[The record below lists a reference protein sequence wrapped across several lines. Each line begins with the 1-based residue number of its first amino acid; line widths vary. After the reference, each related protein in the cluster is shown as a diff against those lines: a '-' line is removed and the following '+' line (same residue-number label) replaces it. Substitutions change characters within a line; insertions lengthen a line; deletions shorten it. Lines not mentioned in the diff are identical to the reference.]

1 MKKIID
7 DDRLIYKCCHLY
19 YKDELGQQE
28 ICDRLGI
35 SRTTVSRLLKLGRE
49 KGIVKI
55 RVENLYERL
64 YDDLERKLE
73 EKYHLKEVVI
83 VDESEFETV
92 GEHQRRFNEES
103 LRYLS
108 RIIHGNDYVGV
119 SMGKTLFNIANE
131 SDSVDE
137 INCTFVPVVGGVGYG
152 QINEGYHSNDIAYA
166 FAKKFN
172 GQSLSFFAPAMFHDE
187 MTMKGFLKEKSVK
200 KVTDL
205 FEKLKTVLMGIGA
218 TNENGTLVQ
227 SGYIDEDDLSSFIER
242 GAVGDCLLKMVDQD
256 GMISKFK
263 DFNDRVMGLSDDQL
277 LKIPNRVGFAL
288 GKEKAGAV
296 LGVLRSK
303 RVNILVTDI
312 ACVKKLLEIQ

>member
-1 MKKIID
+1 
-7 DDRLIYKCCHLY
+7 
-19 YKDELGQQE
+19 
-28 ICDRLGI
+28 
-35 SRTTVSRLLKLGRE
+35 
-49 KGIVKI
+49 
-55 RVENLYERL
+55 
-64 YDDLERKLE
+64 
-73 EKYHLKEVVI
+73 
-83 VDESEFETV
+83 
-92 GEHQRRFNEES
+92 
-103 LRYLS
+103 
-108 RIIHGNDYVGV
+108 
-119 SMGKTLFNIANE
+119 
-131 SDSVDE
+131 
-137 INCTFVPVVGGVGYG
+137 
-152 QINEGYHSNDIAYA
+152 
-166 FAKKFN
+166 
-172 GQSLSFFAPAMFHDE
+172 MFHDE